1 MSGAKIFSASA
12 AGRLMATPAGYVPFT
27 GHACVLGVWLDTG
40 LGLLSVEH
48 DGAIGFDALQAVKN
62 AVWGREAAAIEVY
75 PPASR
80 LIDNVPMRHLWLLG
94 PEDFWPDLGHEGAS
108 APRRL
113 AERYAL
119 AAAGVA

>member
-12 AGRLMATPAGYVPFT
+12 AGRLLATPAGFVPFT
-27 GHACVLGVWLDTG
+27 GHANVLGVWLDSG

-48 DGAIGFDALQAVKN
+48 DGTIGFDALQAVKN

-94 PEDFWPDLGHEGAS
+94 PDDFWPDLGREGAPE
-108 APRRL
+108 PRRL
-113 AERYAL
+113 IERYTREAS
-119 AAAGVA
+119 AA